1 MRWRPAPGRNSTA
14 YALAAIGAI
23 IIGGLVGAVPPSLAV
38 FVIVIV
44 VAVMGSTRKR
54 ENRARF
60 DEELRQWHARNPDP
74 NRHADTPPPVP
85 PAKSGWSTAGTV
97 LAALAAVGGLAILG
111 MVVLLVVALSTG
123 NLKIGNK

>member
-1 MRWRPAPGRNSTA
+1 MRWRTA
-14 YALAAIGAI
+14 AGWNPTPYALVAIGMV
-23 IIGGLVGAVPPSLAV
+23 IIGACVGVVPPALAV
-38 FVIVIV
+38 FLVVIV
-44 VAVMGSTRKR
+44 VAMMSSTRKR

-74 NRHADTPPPVP
+74 HHSESPPPAP

-111 MVVLLVVALSTG
+111 MVVLLVVAFSTG